1 MREIIK
7 SKKFQTIAGILMVA
21 AFAFTTAFADSSLFS
36 LNRTASAGY
45 GSDSGHHK
53 KKKKKKKKKK
63 TSQKTIQKKV
73 AEFRY
78 FNNPRSIAAYRTV
91 SALKQ
96 NNPARFKA
104 LQQIFKKYNTA
115 GGRLK
120 VKPNVQTL
128 NSINT
133 YRSYEG
139 YAMYLKYVAKLK

>member
-21 AFAFTTAFADSSLFS
+21 AFAFTAAFADSSIFS

-45 GSDSGHHK
+45 GSDNHHHH
-53 KKKKKKKKKK
+53 KKKKKKKKK

-73 AEFRY
+73 AEFSY
-78 FNNPRSIAAYRTV
+78 FNNSRSIAAYRTV

-96 NNPARFKA
+96 NNPARFRA
-104 LQQIFKKYNTA
+104 LQQIFKKYNTV

-120 VKPNVQTL
+120 VKPNAQTL
-128 NSINT
+128 NSINMF
-133 YRSYEG
+133 RSYEG
-139 YAMYLKYVAKLK
+139 YSMYLKYAAKLK